1 MALTTEQVAEI
12 TAALTQPVSDAIVG
26 FLTADPYSLTPEEAA
41 AAASEYTNAGSDAFA
56 AYFGEPEAESED
68 TAAAEGE
75 MKSYKSQLA
84 KRLLTVRE
92 KAGAKLSSAT
102 KAELAKAIEH
112 AATIKQSANEIV
124 KTVKSLAESA
134 TTDDEKDAVTGELKA
149 LRAEIETLKAAQT
162 KEPSID
168 ELIAKS
174 LEKI

>member
-26 FLTADPYSLTPEEAA
+26 FLTADPYSLTPEESA
-41 AAASEYTNAGSDAFA
+41 AAASEYTNAGTDAFA
-56 AYFGEPEAESED
+56 AYFAPEAESED
-68 TAAAEGE
+68 TAAAEEE

-134 TTDDEKDAVTGELKA
+134 SEDDEKSVVTDELKS
-149 LRAEIETLKAAQT
+149 LRAEIETLKAAQIV
-162 KEPSID
+162 EPNID
-168 ELIAKS
+168 ELISKALKN
-174 LEKI
+174 I